1 MADTDGKTVT
11 IPGYRKQDDPELER
25 LKLQI
30 LRDIARN
37 DIRILNL
44 QAMQFLI
51 DDIKYR

>member
-1 MADTDGKTVT
+1 MAGNTGKT
-11 IPGYRKQDDPELER
+11 IKISGYYQQDSEELER

-44 QAMQFLI
+44 QSMQFMI
-51 DDIKYR
+51 DDLKYR

>member
-1 MADTDGKTVT
+1 MAGRNGKTIEIT
-11 IPGYRKQDDPELER
+11 GYREQEDEDLER

-51 DDIKYR
+51 DDLKFK